1 MRSERRVMGYAPLRG
16 LEWLISRLR
25 PDEDSASESGAS
37 RAIAHPWP
45 ARARVGWGALIVVAL
60 VTVLAPPLG
69 LSSYDKFFIATVAIG
84 IILALSLNLAWGY
97 TGLVSL
103 VHTGLYAVGAYTSG
117 VLAVK
122 LHVSFWLGLPAAL
135 VLGAAVGALMAVT
148 SLRASSLYFAMI
160 TFAFDLILI
169 EIANHW
175 TPVTGGQIG
184 TFSIPR
190 PSAFG
195 HTFTMTDCY
204 YLVWIATALTLG
216 ICAAL
221 VRSRF
226 GRAFVAVR
234 DAPDAAA
241 ALGISPFRTRL
252 LSFTISA
259 ALAALA
265 GSLFAHVNGFID
277 PSAAGFVNALNLFVA
292 ILFGGAGTLFGPI
305 LGGGVVS
312 EVQRLLQ
319 PLALYQALIF
329 GVFLLVAVSILPAG
343 IVGTWRL
350 LPWGRPDL
358 SPPRDLP
365 AGGKR
370 AAAGERPVPA
380 AAADLSRRPIVLE
393 ARGIEKAF
401 RGLKALDGVD
411 LVLREGEIHGLIGPN
426 GSGKSTLVNVISG
439 YYARDAGTVMLD
451 GRPLG
456 RHGQS
461 QAAAAG
467 LVRVFQI
474 PHLFTGLTVLE
485 NMLIGLH
492 LKARQTLPGALLR
505 LPGFRREERQLR
517 ATALGLL
524 TALGLA
530 EKANWPAGIL
540 PHGQQRMLEVARAAG
555 VRPRVLVLDEPATGL
570 TREDLHR
577 LAALIRRVR
586 DEGSTVLLI
595 EHNMGFVMGLCDRI
609 TVLENGRVIAEG
621 TPDEVQR
628 SPVVIEAYLGTPV
641 ADVRA

>member
-1 MRSERRVMGYAPLRG
+1 MRSI
-16 LEWLISRLR
+16 EWLANRLR
-25 PDEDSASESGAS
+25 PPEDSTAEAGAPG
-37 RAIAHPWP
+37 ALAHPWP
-45 ARARVGWGALIVVAL
+45 ARGRVGWALLLAITLAI
-60 VTVLAPPLG
+60 VLAPPLG

-122 LHVSFWLGLPAAL
+122 MHLTFWLGLPAAL
-135 VLGAAVGALMAVT
+135 ALGAVVGAVIAVT

-184 TFSIPR
+184 TFGIPK

-204 YLVWIATALTLG
+204 YLVWLATALTLG

-221 VRSRF
+221 MRSRF

-277 PSAAGFVNALNLFVA
+277 PSAAGFVTALNLFVA

-305 LGGGVVS
+305 LGGGVVA

-329 GVFLLVAVSILPAG
+329 GVFLLVAVSVLPAG

-365 AGGKR
+365 PAGGDAGSVGGRAETVAEASR
-370 AAAGERPVPA
+370 AAS
-380 AAADLSRRPIVLE
+380 ADLADRPIVLE
-393 ARGIEKAF
+393 ARGIHKAF

-411 LVLREGEIHGLIGPN
+411 LVLRAGEIHGLIGPN

-439 YYARDAGTVMLD
+439 YYARDAGTLMLD

-467 LVRVFQI
+467 LIRVFQI
-474 PHLFTGLTVLE
+474 PHLFTDLTVLE

-492 LKARQTLPGALLR
+492 LKARETLPGALLR
-505 LPGFRREERQLR
+505 LPGFRREERRLR

-524 TALGLA
+524 AALGLA

-540 PHGQQRMLEVARAAG
+540 PHGQQRMLEVARAAS
-555 VRPRVLVLDEPATGL
+555 VRPRLLVLDEPATGL

-628 SPVVIEAYLGTPV
+628 SPAVIEAYLGTPA

>member
-1 MRSERRVMGYAPLRG
+1 MRSI
-16 LEWLISRLR
+16 EWLANRLR
-25 PDEDSASESGAS
+25 PPEDSTTEAGAPGA
-37 RAIAHPWP
+37 RAHPWP
-45 ARARVGWGALIVVAL
+45 ARGRVGWALLLAITLAI
-60 VTVLAPPLG
+60 VLAPPLG

-122 LHVSFWLGLPAAL
+122 MHLTFWLGLPAAL
-135 VLGAAVGALMAVT
+135 ALGAVVGAVIAVT

-184 TFSIPR
+184 TFGIPK

-195 HTFTMTDCY
+195 HAFTMTDCY
-204 YLVWIATALTLG
+204 YLVWLATALTLG

-221 VRSRF
+221 ARSRF

-277 PSAAGFVNALNLFVA
+277 PSAAGFVTALNLFVA

-305 LGGGVVS
+305 LGGGVVA

-329 GVFLLVAVSILPAG
+329 GVFLLVAVSVLPAG

-365 AGGKR
+365 PAGGDASSVGGRAETVAEASR
-370 AAAGERPVPA
+370 AAS
-380 AAADLSRRPIVLE
+380 ADLADRPIVLE
-393 ARGIEKAF
+393 ARGIHKSF

-411 LVLREGEIHGLIGPN
+411 LVLRAGEIHGLIGPN

-439 YYARDAGTVMLD
+439 YYARDAGTVVLD

-467 LVRVFQI
+467 LIRVFQI
-474 PHLFTGLTVLE
+474 PHLFTDLTVLE

-505 LPGFRREERQLR
+505 LPGFRREERRLR

-524 TALGLA
+524 AALGLA

-540 PHGQQRMLEVARAAG
+540 PHGQQRMLEVARAAS
-555 VRPRVLVLDEPATGL
+555 VRPRLLVLDEPATGL

-628 SPVVIEAYLGTPV
+628 SPAVIEAYLGTPA